1 MTITYAL
8 MEKLEDLAESDPTR
22 VKILKKANVRKLV
35 KDGDKVVG
43 CEYEYQGK
51 QHTAHGPVILAT
63 GRSSRQVPPELLKL
77 STTNGDHCQGDG
89 QKMAMAIGANGI
101 DLEKVQVH
109 PTVSLTPGEP
119 DAKVKFLAAEALRGV
134 GGLLINKEGDRFA
147 DELGHRRLCHRP
159 HLGGQQAPCSPCP
172 QRPGCK
178 EIEWHCK
185 CHYVGRGLMKKFD
198 TVADIA
204 KEMGIEAS
212 KLQKTFN
219 DGCVVFAASR
229 GLCRSYLLKSLSS
242 GSGAVARLGRST
254 TTSLRPRR
262 RSRSTR
268 RLSRS
273 TSPSTGPAKVRRRV
287 RPETS
292 SRKASRRPAAA
303 NEVST
308 AVKQDEETKAG
319 GGEKPPS
326 RRSTRSTRSPSTTPR
341 TTLDRRQRP
350 GPQRHELPQR
360 PPGGAKAL
368 LLYAGK
374 EASEEFNLLHDPKV
388 VSRYAPDT
396 VIGTYKQ

>member
-63 GRSSRQVPPELLKL
+63 VPPELLKL

-147 DELGHRRLCHRP
+147 DELGHRRLWLQGDRVA
-159 HLGGQQAPCSPCP
+159 LQ
-172 QRPGCK
+172 
-178 EIEWHCK
+178 
-185 CHYVGRGLMKKFD
+185 HYVGRGLMKKFD

-219 DGCVVFAASR
+219 EYMDDLR
-229 GLCRSYLLKSLSS
+229 RLP
-242 GSGAVARLGRST
+242 AVSTAPTVSVLVPPRLRRLRRVAGTLPLVPPQVALVRLGR
-254 TTSLRPRR
+254 
-262 RSRSTR
+262 
-268 RLSRS
+268 
-273 TSPSTGPAKVRRRV
+273 
-287 RPETS
+287 
-292 SRKASRRPAAA
+292 RRP
-303 NEVST
+303 
-308 AVKQDEETKAG
+308 
-319 GGEKPPS
+319 S
-326 RRSTRSTRSPSTTPR
+326 RQVNNHLAPPSTTITIDPS
-341 TTLDRRQRP
+341 TQQVHLTLNWSGQGQAQGSAGDVKPQGESTSRSRERGLDCCQAGRGDQGRRR
-350 GPQRHELPQR
+350 
-360 PPGGAKAL
+360 
-368 LLYAGK
+368 
-374 EASEEFNLLHDPKV
+374 
-388 VSRYAPDT
+388 
-396 VIGTYKQ
+396 